1 MCSMRLLSHSFI
13 FKFITGVILNYLSAL
28 AESILFE
35 RFNEVSPYYEDKTL
49 SHKEANELI
58 YREGFRFTLKQWAFI
73 KAGNKIRKN
82 KALKS
87 KTNNKLSIDP
97 MDLYY

>member
-1 MCSMRLLSHSFI
+1 MFGAASVASFI
-13 FKFITGVILNYLSAL
+13 FKLLTGAVLSYSSAL

-35 RFNEVSPYYEDKTL
+35 RFNELSPYYEDDVL
-49 SHKEANELI
+49 SHVEANELI

-82 KALKS
+82 KVLKS

-97 MDLYY
+97 SDLYY

>member
-1 MCSMRLLSHSFI
+1 MFDADSVASFI
-13 FKFITGVILNYLSAL
+13 FKLPTGAVLIYLSAL

-35 RFNEVSPYYEDKTL
+35 RFNELSPYYQDNTL
-49 SHKEANELI
+49 SHVEANELI

-82 KALKS
+82 KVLKS

-97 MDLYY
+97 SDLYY

>member
-1 MCSMRLLSHSFI
+1 MFDAASVASFI
-13 FKFITGVILNYLSAL
+13 FKLLTGAVLNYLPAL
-28 AESILFE
+28 ADSILFE
-35 RFNEVSPYYEDKTL
+35 RFNELSPYYEDDVL
-49 SHKEANELI
+49 SHVEANELI

-82 KALKS
+82 KVLKS
-87 KTNNKLSIDP
+87 KTNNKFSIDP

>member
-1 MCSMRLLSHSFI
+1 MSHSFI
-13 FKFITGVILNYLSAL
+13 FKLLTGAVLSYSSAL

-35 RFNEVSPYYEDKTL
+35 RFNEVSPFYEDNVL
-49 SHKEANELI
+49 SHVEANELI

-82 KALKS
+82 KVLKS

>member
-1 MCSMRLLSHSFI
+1 MFDADSVASFI
-13 FKFITGVILNYLSAL
+13 FKLLTGAVLIYLSAL

-35 RFNEVSPYYEDKTL
+35 RFNELSPYYQDNTL
-49 SHKEANELI
+49 SHVEATELI

-82 KALKS
+82 KVLKS

-97 MDLYY
+97 SDLYY

>member
-1 MCSMRLLSHSFI
+1 MFDADSVASFI
-13 FKFITGVILNYLSAL
+13 FKLPTGAVLIYLSAL

-35 RFNEVSPYYEDKTL
+35 RFNEVSPFYEDNVL
-49 SHKEANELI
+49 SHVEANELI

-82 KALKS
+82 KVLKS

-97 MDLYY
+97 SDLYY